1 MAVVRDL
8 LNRKGTNIVSVGP
21 TATVLEAAR
30 LMNDRSVG
38 GLLVVDEKGALLGIF
53 TERDILRRVVA
64 AGLSPDSTKVSDVF
78 TRDVVTTT
86 PDAPIEQCGAIMSS
100 RRDSKISRNKSEGSS
115 APNTLCSSSQITPAT
130 LSSVRPR
137 CSLIAFTE
145 TSLLVRST
153 ITALA
158 MARVNFVTVSGFFST

>member
-8 LNRKGTNIVSVGP
+8 LNRKGTSIVSIVP

-38 GLLVVDEKGALLGIF
+38 GVLVVDDTGSLLGIF

-64 AGLSPDSTKVSDVF
+64 AGLPPDTTKVSDVF

-86 PDAPIEQCGAIMSS
+86 PDTSVDECGAIMSG
-100 RRDSKISRNKSEGSS
+100 RRVRHLPVVDAKGLHGVVTIGDLLAHRVSEH
-115 APNTLCSSSQITPAT
+115 
-130 LSSVRPR
+130 
-137 CSLIAFTE
+137 E
-145 TSLLVRST
+145 TT
-153 ITALA
+153 IQHLNSYVFD
-158 MARVNFVTVSGFFST
+158 MR

>member
-8 LNRKGTNIVSVGP
+8 LNRKGTSIVSVAP

-38 GLLVVDEKGALLGIF
+38 GLLVVDDAGALLGIF

-64 AGLSPDSTKVSDVF
+64 AGLPPESTKVSDVF

-86 PDAPIEQCGAIMSS
+86 PDTSVDECGAIMSGRRVRHLPS
-100 RRDSKISRNKSEGSS
+100 STPRDS
-115 APNTLCSSSQITPAT
+115 
-130 LSSVRPR
+130 
-137 CSLIAFTE
+137 
-145 TSLLVRST
+145 
-153 ITALA
+153 TA
-158 MARVNFVTVSGFFST
+158 S

>member
-8 LNRKGTNIVSVGP
+8 LNRKGTSIVSVAP

-38 GLLVVDEKGALLGIF
+38 GLLVVDDAGTLLGIF

-64 AGLSPDSTKVSDVF
+64 AGIPPESTKVSDVF

-86 PDAPIEQCGAIMSS
+86 PDMSVDECGAIMSS
-100 RRDSKISRNKSEGSS
+100 RRVRHLPVVDAKGLHGVVTIGDLLAHRVSEH
-115 APNTLCSSSQITPAT
+115 
-130 LSSVRPR
+130 
-137 CSLIAFTE
+137 E
-145 TSLLVRST
+145 TT
-153 ITALA
+153 IQHLNSYVFD
-158 MARVNFVTVSGFFST
+158 MR

>member
-8 LNRKGTNIVSVGP
+8 LNRKGTNIVSIGP

-38 GLLVVDEKGALLGIF
+38 GLVVVDEKGGLLGIF

-64 AGLSPDSTKVSDVF
+64 AGLSPETTKVSEVF

-86 PDAPIEQCGAIMSS
+86 PDAPVEQCGAIMSN
-100 RRDSKISRNKSEGSS
+100 RRVRHLPVVDANGLHGVVTIGDLLAHQVSEH
-115 APNTLCSSSQITPAT
+115 
-130 LSSVRPR
+130 
-137 CSLIAFTE
+137 E
-145 TSLLVRST
+145 TT
-153 ITALA
+153 IQHLNSYVFD
-158 MARVNFVTVSGFFST
+158 MR

>member
-8 LNRKGTNIVSVGP
+8 LNRKGTNIVSIGP

-38 GLLVVDEKGALLGIF
+38 GLVVVDEKGGLLGIF

-64 AGLSPDSTKVSDVF
+64 AGLSPDTTKVSEVF

-86 PDAPIEQCGAIMSS
+86 PDAPVEQCGAIMSN
-100 RRDSKISRNKSEGSS
+100 RRVRHLPVVDATGLHGVVTIGDLLAHQVSEH
-115 APNTLCSSSQITPAT
+115 
-130 LSSVRPR
+130 
-137 CSLIAFTE
+137 E
-145 TSLLVRST
+145 TT
-153 ITALA
+153 IQHLNSYVFD
-158 MARVNFVTVSGFFST
+158 MR